1 MSCGSIAARCC
12 APSLRFAALLAQGAT
27 ATEVVSPDEAER
39 RQLTVMFCNL
49 VGAATLGAAEPQDM
63 AGVIASC
70 RACMPEVVGRYH
82 GMIARHMG
90 EGVFAYICYS
100 HAQEDDAEQ
109 SVRAALA
116 LVDAGE
122 SPAGSRRRVAGSRRH
137 CDRHRHRGGASRQ

>member
-1 MSCGSIAARCC
+1 
-12 APSLRFAALLAQGAT
+12 
-27 ATEVVSPDEAER
+27 
-39 RQLTVMFCNL
+39 
-49 VGAATLGAAEPQDM
+49 
-63 AGVIASC
+63 
-70 RACMPEVVGRYH
+70 MPEVVGYH

-100 HAQEDDAEQ
+100 HAQEDDEQ

-137 CDRHRHRGGASRQ
+137 CDAGTVIVGELRQ